1 MTLDTPITLTFEQA
15 VAELQRIVADLE
27 SGDGN
32 LEASLARYERGIVL
46 IRHCNDLLDQA
57 ELRVRELLP
66 TGQEVDFAGPLDSR
80 S

>member
-1 MTLDTPITLTFEQA
+1 MNPADLTFEQA
-15 VAELQRIVADLE
+15 LTELQRIVAELE

-32 LEASLARYERGIVL
+32 LEANLTRYEQGVSL

-57 ELRVRELLP
+57 DLRVRELLP
-66 TGQEVDFAGPLDSR
+66 SGQEVDFAGPMDSR